1 MACGYSSLAYLNRLQ
16 VDRLKIARSFITGLL
31 LQDENQAIVRAMIQ
45 IARSLQLETLAE
57 GIEDPRVA
65 DRLKAAGLQRRAA

>member
-1 MACGYSSLAYLNRLQ
+1 MR
-16 VDRLKIARSFITGLL
+16 VDRLK
-31 LQDENQAIVRAMIQ
+31 